1 MRYYGVSNICVLGIV
16 SLLLPQAALCRSVQE
31 ARARIPRSPS
41 RIPQRQGGRIAQGT
55 SLKNLL
61 ASKASRTG
69 TEPHWKIFYDIESG
83 HPYYFNTKTDTT
95 QWENPFGEGEALD
108 PYNIDYESWRI
119 YDTLEFTGLFDDLE
133 AVTHRRRLPST
144 GTNGEAVA
152 QISDIAGMDFDVA
165 QAKLEVSIFK
175 TELESYEGSDLP
187 AR

>member
-1 MRYYGVSNICVLGIV
+1 MRYYGVSNIVVLGIV
-16 SLLLPQAALCRSVQE
+16 SLLLPQAALCTSVQE
-31 ARARIPRSPS
+31 PRARIPRSPS
-41 RIPQRQGGRIAQGT
+41 RIPQRHGGRIAQGT